1 MKSAAAIKWIWFAWI
16 VVELTVIPVLGVIE
30 KINNCY
36 APFINGRP
44 YHGFV
49 PSPTITDADA
59 NTIEAKIF
67 QQTLDHFNS
76 DVTTKWN
83 QKYYVN
89 KKYYVSGSPVFLIIG
104 GESFDLGKWTVGS
117 DLQYVRYAK
126 NNTALIFALE
136 HRFYGDSRP
145 FENQNV
151 ENLKYLS
158 SRQAVEDA
166 ADFIRAMN
174 GEYNLADAKW
184 IVFGAS
190 YGGFLAD
197 AIYRKHPELVK
208 GAILSSAFAKTE
220 LDFQKYLYD
229 IGRALYLEYYRYDF
243 DDECSKALFDVFKLM
258 SASMYSEEGR
268 RTLTDTFLVE
278 PRLDRNK
285 TLKYAEMQMF
295 FASIIASLEGIV
307 QYNNLNVEPYST
319 DALTPKSVCQII
331 TDKNNSTLNN
341 LANVHHKIMSM
352 YTGNIA
358 TSGLNV
364 DYDGLVNHLKNPT
377 YSDTQAAASRSWL
390 WQQCNEF
397 GLLVTTDN
405 GETPFKSVLPSNFYL
420 DLCADVFG
428 KQFTVTTIAKA
439 VKETN
444 EYYNSP
450 SDIKPTVCGFGG
462 MENDAWESLMAIAK
476 YNYYLCPDSCH
487 VADIYA
493 ERDNETFCLTKTRK
507 FLDKCVKAIATDT
520 ELPSSYSFSKKES
533 PQAMKTK
540 KLIDKSVSSG
550 ESKITN
556 LPFYLMGRS
565 TRQGFVQLPKVHS
578 RKAAEQNIFRGNFSQ
593 KQTHF
598 NLNNENFF
606 QQRYWHNTQY
616 YVEGG
621 PHFLFLAGESTA
633 NEYWVTE
640 EVQIMRSARAY
651 NASVYMLE
659 HRYYGFS
666 WPTEDQLTSNLK
678 EFLNAE
684 EALADIAYFIETMN
698 KQNNYTN
705 PKWITFGGSYAGVLS
720 AWFRE
725 YYPHLTVGAIATS
738 APVEIKA
745 DFYEYVMVVERSIKS
760 SSQGDNCYTVM
771 KKGVEQIFQKTQSAK
786 GRVELSNI
794 FKLNPSWNE
803 SSNPSELDI
812 QYFIQNF
819 FGYFEGA
826 IQYNNNNRN
835 KYAVPGGSIEDF
847 CRVINNSAEQEEY
860 KRVAEAMKAV
870 AVHFDGQFSSLPNK
884 YEDMVTELKRTDSW
898 DGISSRT
905 WLFQTCYQ
913 FGYFQSS
920 DIGDNII
927 GSSRPVNFFINLC
940 NDVFEDWS
948 YAHYIYSSVQK
959 TQRMYL
965 GSENYNG
972 TNVVFINGKIDPWSA
987 LGEYNE
993 RDSIE
998 IRLLNSTAHCADMYV
1013 PRDSDPQELK
1023 DARLMIDN
1031 AIGKWLGI
1039 ITTPAPST
1047 TARTSSVTVPTTTS
1061 PNVNSTT
1068 AQTPTTSAASSYN
1081 KSRLILWCLCF
1092 FFIIFCAH

>member
-1 MKSAAAIKWIWFAWI
+1 MLSKNII
-16 VVELTVIPVLGVIE
+16 VAMQNRLVKQHNEISSSYKVDLVCLDCCGIDATKKTLQ
-30 KINNCY
+30 
-36 APFINGRP
+36 
-44 YHGFV
+44 
-49 PSPTITDADA
+49 DADA

-307 QYNNLNVEPYST
+307 QYNNLNV
-319 DALTPKSVCQII
+319 
-331 TDKNNSTLNN
+331 
-341 LANVHHKIMSM
+341 
-352 YTGNIA
+352 
-358 TSGLNV
+358 
-364 DYDGLVNHLKNPT
+364 
-377 YSDTQAAASRSWL
+377 
-390 WQQCNEF
+390 
-397 GLLVTTDN
+397 
-405 GETPFKSVLPSNFYL
+405 
-420 DLCADVFG
+420 
-428 KQFTVTTIAKA
+428 
-439 VKETN
+439 
-444 EYYNSP
+444 
-450 SDIKPTVCGFGG
+450 
-462 MENDAWESLMAIAK
+462 
-476 YNYYLCPDSCH
+476 
-487 VADIYA
+487 
-493 ERDNETFCLTKTRK
+493 
-507 FLDKCVKAIATDT
+507 
-520 ELPSSYSFSKKES
+520 
-533 PQAMKTK
+533 
-540 KLIDKSVSSG
+540 
-550 ESKITN
+550 
-556 LPFYLMGRS
+556 
-565 TRQGFVQLPKVHS
+565 
-578 RKAAEQNIFRGNFSQ
+578 
-593 KQTHF
+593 
-598 NLNNENFF
+598 
-606 QQRYWHNTQY
+606 RYWHNTQY

-1023 DARLMIDN
+1023 DARLVIDN

-1068 AQTPTTSAASSYN
+1068 TQTPTTSAAS
-1081 KSRLILWCLCF
+1081 K
-1092 FFIIFCAH
+1092 FIQ